1 MSCAVDTPEQRD
13 RCLHCQYYDCVDC
26 IDSENRSGHEFG
38 GVIYT
43 IQHMADVTGRS
54 EAAIRNRLKVG
65 GVGFA
70 MSKIRSWEEYK
81 KNENIH

>member
-1 MSCAVDTPEQRD
+1 MRHEDTPKQKD
-13 RCLHCQYYDCVDC
+13 RCPHCPYYDCIDC
-26 IDSENRSGHEFG
+26 IGTKRKSGHEFG

-43 IQHMADVTGRS
+43 IQHMANVTGRT
-54 EAAIRNRLKVG
+54 ETTIRKRLQIG

-70 MSKIRSWEEYK
+70 LSKVRKWDDYK